1 MRLEFTS
8 FSLSMGGHCNEIVM
22 VARSERIVSRQNG
35 SNRPICNPLKRGVE
49 QNIFQ
54 TVQTHV
60 CIAKPLYRLGHDKR
74 KNKAP
79 LHEPPRS
86 THSLCAVQRE
96 TPNFLAS
103 ILNGSFPCARCL
115 LRSAASFRVNLRSGG
130 RPKILPLARAFA
142 RPDLTRSAISALSNC
157 ATAPIIWNSI
167 SPAGRDVSTASVTD
181 TKSIPSSVRGQ
192 RSDFSENERI
202 GQISRQ
208 PRHRLTGAGN
218 PSTVR
223 QDLDDLLLLQCT
235 YRDRSCAI
243 PIFGVARIHVRLFPA
258 SRYVA
263 RRC

>member
-1 MRLEFTS
+1 MRLEFIS

-130 RPKILPLARAFA
+130 RPKILPLARAL
-142 RPDLTRSAISALSNC
+142 PDLTSPVPRSAPFRTVQPPRSFGIAFLPPEGTCPLPQLQTQNRFR
-157 ATAPIIWNSI
+157 AQFE
-167 SPAGRDVSTASVTD
+167 ASDQIFQRT
-181 TKSIPSSVRGQ
+181 SESVK
-192 RSDFSENERI
+192 
-202 GQISRQ
+202 
-208 PRHRLTGAGN
+208 
-218 PSTVR
+218 
-223 QDLDDLLLLQCT
+223 
-235 YRDRSCAI
+235 
-243 PIFGVARIHVRLFPA
+243 FPDNHDID
-258 SRYVA
+258 
-263 RRC
+263 